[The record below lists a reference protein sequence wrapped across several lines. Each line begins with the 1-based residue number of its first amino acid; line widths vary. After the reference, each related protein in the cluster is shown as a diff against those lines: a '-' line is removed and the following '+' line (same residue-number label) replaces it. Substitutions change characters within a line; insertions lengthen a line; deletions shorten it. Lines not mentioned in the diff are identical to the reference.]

1 MTIQAFPLQWPASWK
16 RTASASRKRASFG
29 RKGVTGGR
37 AQLSVAD
44 ALKRVRAALQ
54 QMGVRDY
61 NLTISTNVP
70 LRQDGWPRSDS
81 REPADPG
88 VAVYWQDTSKEGWP
102 RRCMAIDMYDRAADN
117 LAAVAASLDALRAVK
132 RHGGTEILDRT
143 FTGFA
148 AIEHKAGDKA
158 HWSDILDCD
167 RNASTSVVRE
177 AFMRARSKAHPDTGG
192 SAGEFQRVMKAYQE
206 FCVDHQVAE

>member
-1 MTIQAFPLQWPASWK
+1 MTIPAFPLQWPAGWK
-16 RTASASRKRASFG
+16 RTPPAQRKRASFG
-29 RKGVTGGR
+29 KKTTSSGKS
-37 AQLSVAD
+37 QLSIAD
-44 ALKRVRAALQ
+44 ALKRVRAVLM

-61 NLTISTNVP
+61 NLIISTNVA
-70 LRQDGWPRSDS
+70 LRQDGWPRSDG
-81 REPADPG
+81 REPTDPG

-132 RHGGTEILDRT
+132 RHGGAEILDRT

-148 AIEHKAGDKA
+148 AIEHKPSGEA

-167 RNASTSVVRE
+167 RNASTSEVRA
-177 AFMRARSKAHPDTGG
+177 AFMRVRSKAHPDNGG
-192 SAGEFQRVMKAYQE
+192 SAGEFQRVMQAFQA